1 MSEPA
6 HIQFREQQTNQ
17 NASGE
22 AVYSVSSEDR
32 NSLYQLSFLLTRD
45 HETAER
51 CFVAG
56 LANPVRG
63 NRAFNQWAHAWAK
76 RIVIENAIRE
86 LKPQPRVARPNPCA
100 TVFPYCGELS
110 RTRDGHFEVDAILA
124 LKDFERF
131 VFVMSV
137 LERYSEHDCSH
148 FLDCPVLEIRQA
160 RSRAL
165 EKLIDSLLI
174 AFLHNKVFTQERS
187 R

>member
-1 MSEPA
+1 MSERA
-6 HIQFREQQTNQ
+6 HIQFREQQATQ

-22 AVYSVSSEDR
+22 DVYKILSEDL

-51 CFVAG
+51 CFVAS
-56 LANPVRG
+56 LANPDRG
-63 NRAFNQWAHAWAK
+63 NRAFHQWAHAWAK
-76 RIVIENAIRE
+76 RIIIENAIRE
-86 LKPQPRVARPNPCA
+86 LKPQPRLARPNPSA

-110 RTRDGHFEVDAILA
+110 STQDGHFELGAILA
-124 LKDFERF
+124 LEDFERF

-137 LERYSEHDCSH
+137 LEHYSEHDCAL
-148 FLDCPVLEIRQA
+148 FLDCPVLEIREA

-165 EKLIDSLLI
+165 EKLIDSLHI